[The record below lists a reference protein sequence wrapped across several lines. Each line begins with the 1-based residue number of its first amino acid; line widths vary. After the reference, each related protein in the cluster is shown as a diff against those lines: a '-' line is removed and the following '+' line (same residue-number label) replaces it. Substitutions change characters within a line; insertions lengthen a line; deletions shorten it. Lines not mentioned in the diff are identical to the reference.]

1 MLSPAAVSPAAISAS
16 LLLASRCSMAWFS
29 SLSLL
34 SAGMGM
40 GTDALSRL
48 SVRSEK
54 AGLFSCTTL
63 FWDSVLLL
71 WFLQAR
77 GLILLE
83 L

>member
-1 MLSPAAVSPAAISAS
+1 MLSPAAASTASSAARLSAS
-16 LLLASRCSMAWFS
+16 RSSMAWFS

-40 GTDALSRL
+40 GAEVLSRL

-63 FWDSVLLL
+63 CGDSVLLL